1 MDTQRAT
8 VKRHIPQLVSSVQA
22 EVFTVLPYVLL
33 PPIPRLPL
41 SKQQVTATY
50 LWSN

>member
-1 MDTQRAT
+1 MDTQRVT
-8 VKRHIPQLVSSVQA
+8 VKRHIPQLVQA
-22 EVFTVLPYVLL
+22 EVFTVLPSVSL